1 MAPARTLR
9 GRLAALLPAALLLA
23 ALSAAPPTPAAVA
36 ASGDGPEA
44 RVAAALA
51 DAVAGRGPWRRDRV
65 RVSEIS
71 LPRGFRLK
79 PGERPVV
86 ALAARERLPGR
97 VPFRVGRAGGS
108 DTEWASARVEVMVPA
123 LVAARTIGRHQVLEP
138 GLLASTEVPLSRL
151 PGGAVTDPD
160 DLVGLRTVRRIPQG
174 RPLARDL
181 VEELPVVLR
190 GDQVTLTVRAP
201 GLTVTAQGEA
211 RQDGAPGS
219 VIPVLNL
226 RSHRT
231 VQGRVVDARTVEVA
245 Y

>member
-1 MAPARTLR
+1 MQGAISLLR
-9 GRLAALLPAALLLA
+9 FILNQGCQILSNASAISAGESATEMPHSRRKAFLLA
-23 ALSAAPPTPAAVA
+23 ASPLPPEMIAPACP
-36 ASGDGPEA
+36 
-44 RVAAALA
+44 
-51 DAVAGRGPWRRDRV
+51 
-65 RVSEIS
+65 I
-71 LPRGFRLK
+71 
-79 PGERPVV
+79 
-86 ALAARERLPGR
+86 
-97 VPFRVGRAGGS
+97 
-108 DTEWASARVEVMVPA
+108 
-123 LVAARTIGRHQVLEP
+123 
-138 GLLASTEVPLSRL
+138 RL